1 MFAKTVAEFP
11 AKGPAI
17 PPKHIPTLDGWRA
30 VAILMLLYGHAFG
43 FAIRLPFNPAFCG
56 VNLFFVLS
64 GFLITY
70 RLLTDYTKDGNVQ
83 FSKFYIRR
91 VFRILPPAFTY
102 LLCIYVLGIA
112 GILPRWDRGIIA
124 AALFARN
131 YVSTPD
137 NVQIAGWFTGHFW
150 SLAIEEHFYLL
161 WPLALHLAGMRRAK
175 WVAVAGIVICFVWR
189 LSAWHYGLGSSLNIP
204 FYFRTDTRFD
214 ALLVGSLFGL
224 AYASERTRTTLSNLL
239 TKRDTTVLLILY
251 GIVLLRMFEPADLKE
266 LFLVGCMLAV
276 TSLHPT
282 SWLGKFLS
290 LRPMRWIGQISYS
303 LYIWQQLLLG
313 EGHQIFG
320 RLGTFPLNILATL
333 TFATLSFYT
342 VERFAIKAGYRLTAA
357 KPKTACV
364 TEAAT
369 ASTGNSL
376 S

>member
-1 MFAKTVAEFP
+1 MCAKTVAEFP

-43 FAIRLPFNPAFCG
+43 FAARLPFNPAFCG

-70 RLLTDYTKDGNVQ
+70 RLLTDYTQDGKIQ
-83 FSKFYIRR
+83 FLKFYIRR

-102 LLCIYVLGIA
+102 LLCIFVLGMA
-112 GILPRWDRGIIA
+112 GILPRWDRGVIA

-137 NVQIAGWFTGHFW
+137 NAQAASWFTGHFW

-161 WPLALHLAGMRRAK
+161 WPLALHLAGMRKAK
-175 WVAVAGIVICFVWR
+175 RVAIAGIVICFVWR
-189 LSAWHYGLGSSLNIP
+189 FLAWNYALGPSLNVP

-214 ALLVGSLFGL
+214 ALLVGSLAGII
-224 AYASERTRTTLSNLL
+224 YSNEHTRAMLSSLL
-239 TKRDTTVLLILY
+239 TKNDSSVVLILY
-251 GIVLLRMFEPADLKE
+251 GIVLWRMFKPADLKE
-266 LFLVGCMLAV
+266 LFLVACMLAV

-290 LRPMRWIGQISYS
+290 IRPMRWLGQISYS
-303 LYIWQQLLLG
+303 LYIWQQLFLG
-313 EGHQIFG
+313 EGH
-320 RLGTFPLNILATL
+320 RLLGWLNTFPFNLLAAL
-333 TFATLSFYT
+333 TVATFSFYS
-342 VERFAIKAGYRLTAA
+342 VERFAIKAGYRITEA
-357 KPKTACV
+357 KPKRARLA
-364 TEAAT
+364 EAAA
-369 ASTGNSL
+369 ASTGDSL